1 MKIFLIINNI
11 FIIFI
16 FILLF
21 HIIVEIYIKIT
32 APDFNEKKC
41 NSFTLRTSNYKRQ
54 FERNIS
60 QRQKTF

>member
-54 FERNIS
+54 FA
-60 QRQKTF
+60 